1 MTWRATVLETSKY
14 LDFSERLDTDCE
26 AAEHREQSSRKTS
39 VQDKWPT
46 KGHKAQWPWNAFVW
60 MQALLR
66 KTQTV
71 SWPKYSASRKKG
83 ILPMGPPLWVF
94 KPEVHSL
101 LTHKAYRWTQC
112 NSLHH
117 FSQWKSHMCAFPS
130 VSWPAWTWLAGCL
143 EKFMTLIKQCGL
155 SERRVLCW
163 LRSPGWQF
171 RMPAGAVINHVGFTA
186 PQ

>member
-1 MTWRATVLETSKY
+1 
-14 LDFSERLDTDCE
+14 
-26 AAEHREQSSRKTS
+26 
-39 VQDKWPT
+39 
-46 KGHKAQWPWNAFVW
+46 
-60 MQALLR
+60 MQIFLC

-71 SWPKYSASRKKG
+71 SWPTYYANRKKG
-83 ILPMGPPLWVF
+83 ILPINLPLLVF
-94 KPEVHSL
+94 KTEVHSL

-155 SERRVLCW
+155 SGRRVLWW
-163 LRSPGWQF
+163 LPHPGWQSGLQPALKST
-171 RMPAGAVINHVGFTA
+171 MPGSQHHTWVTA
-186 PQ
+186 QNPHSFYRQRVRPTSSTNMCRQTLGMRVHSSYHCRDTAFQSKFQTV